1 MRIPSK
7 ITAAESSAR
16 SSRTTKSGGKNTPKA
31 KTAATRDSGVS
42 ASVSAK
48 ARSLANQA
56 AGYDVA
62 KVERLR
68 DLIDKGEL
76 IIDFQYVAE
85 QILQR
90 G

>member
-7 ITAAESSAR
+7 ITAAERAAR
-16 SSRTTKSGGKNTPKA
+16 AGRAEKKKDKKSSRTKA
-31 KTAATRDSGVS
+31 GASVN

-48 ARSLANQA
+48 ARNLAQD
-56 AGYDVA
+56 AGIDIQ

-68 DLIDKGEL
+68 ELIENGEL
-76 IIDFQYVAE
+76 VINYQLVAE
-85 QILQR
+85 RILQ

>member
-7 ITAAESSAR
+7 ITAAERAAR
-16 SSRTTKSGGKNTPKA
+16 SGRVVGGDSNKA
-31 KTAATRDSGVS
+31 RKGKRAKKASGVS

-48 ARSLANQA
+48 AKSLANE
-56 AGYDVA
+56 AGIDVE

-68 DLIDKGEL
+68 EL
-76 IIDFQYVAE
+76 IENGEFVIDYQVIAE
-85 QILQR
+85 RILQT

>member
-7 ITAAESSAR
+7 ITAAERAAR
-16 SSRTTKSGGKNTPKA
+16 SGRVAGGDSQQSTKTKRGKKGG
-31 KTAATRDSGVS
+31 GVS

-48 ARSLANQA
+48 AKSLAND
-56 AGYDVA
+56 AGIDVA

-68 DLIDKGEL
+68 EL
-76 IIDFQYVAE
+76 IENGEFAIDYNVIAE
-85 QILQR
+85 RILQT